1 MLDDDDFAL
10 ASAVDTSVV
19 VLEELS
25 LHPQPEVREAVAHN
39 PRMALRKSQAI
50 ARIFTI
56 LNKVKMYIR
65 VKING
70 TIRIW

>member
-1 MLDDDDFAL
+1 MQL
-10 ASAVDTSVV
+10 AESPSLRRKRTFNINK
-19 VLEELS
+19 VLILI
-25 LHPQPEVREAVAHN
+25 A
-39 PRMALRKSQAI
+39 QAI

-70 TIRIW
+70 TIRIWQKGSYAHA